1 MRSAWLRLLLSAL
14 ATLGSTAATAQ
25 EPAWARLLVNRFE
38 MAYNDRD
45 TVAMASVLAP
55 EVTLHQ
61 PGQAERREARAA
73 YARDLRAMLVQLAG
87 ARVTTIEELLSP
99 GLIIR
104 RELVSG
110 LPNISPQEQ
119 VRIYRVT
126 AAGIVE
132 IWLIPIGDQP
142 PPPPHDGR
150 PHPA

>member
-1 MRSAWLRLLLSAL
+1 MRAAFLSVL
-14 ATLGSTAATAQ
+14 AIFGAKAAAAQ

-38 MAYNDRD
+38 VAYNDRD
-45 TVAMASVLAP
+45 TVAMAAVLAP

-61 PGQAERREARAA
+61 PGQAEHREARAV
-73 YARDLRAMLVQLAG
+73 YARDLRAMLVQLAD
-87 ARVTTIEELLSP
+87 ARVTTIEELMSP

-110 LPNISPQEQ
+110 LPNIKPQEQ

-132 IWLIPIGDQP
+132 IWLIPIGDQALP
-142 PPPPHDGR
+142 SPADHR

>member
-1 MRSAWLRLLLSAL
+1 MRMILSVTLLGVLTGIG
-14 ATLGSTAATAQ
+14 ATAGAAQ
-25 EPAWARLLVNRFE
+25 EPAWGRLLVDRFE
-38 MAYNDRD
+38 MACNDRD

-61 PGQAERREARAA
+61 PGRAERREGRAA

-99 GLIIR
+99 ELIIR

-132 IWLIPIGDQP
+132 IWLIPIGDQLP
-142 PPPPHDGR
+142 PPPRDGR

>member
-1 MRSAWLRLLLSAL
+1 MRLALTAILLAGVTTIGAGR
-14 ATLGSTAATAQ
+14 ATTQ
-25 EPAWARLLVNRFE
+25 EPVWARLLVDRFE

-61 PGQAERREARAA
+61 PGQAEHREARAA
-73 YARDLRAMLVQLAG
+73 YARDLRAMLVQLSG

-110 LPNISPQEQ
+110 LPNINPQEQ

-126 AAGIVE
+126 AAGIAE
-132 IWLIPIGDQP
+132 IWLIPIGDRAP
-142 PPPPHDGR
+142 PR
-150 PHPA
+150 PRDRHTHPA

>member
-1 MRSAWLRLLLSAL
+1 MRMILGVTLLSVL
-14 ATLGSTAATAQ
+14 ANIGATAGTAQ
-25 EPAWARLLVNRFE
+25 EPAWARLLVDRFE
-38 MAYNDRD
+38 TAYNDRD
-45 TVAMASVLAP
+45 TVAMAAVLAP

-61 PGQAERREARAA
+61 PGHAERREARAA

-132 IWLIPIGDQP
+132 IWLIPIGDQLPTP
-142 PPPPHDGR
+142 PRDGR